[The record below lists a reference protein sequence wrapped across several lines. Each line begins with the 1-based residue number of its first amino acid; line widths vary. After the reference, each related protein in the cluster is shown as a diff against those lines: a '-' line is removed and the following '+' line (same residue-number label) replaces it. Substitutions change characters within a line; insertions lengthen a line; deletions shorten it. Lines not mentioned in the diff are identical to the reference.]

1 MTILFE
7 TIHGSHLYGLNHAKS
22 DLDVYRVVSEKG
34 KNYHRVKDM
43 DDITIVSLDSF
54 LRQAEKG
61 VPQAL
66 EAMWSSNPSVDGIQA
81 LRAGFRPNIPNTLNT
96 YSRTI
101 FNFLKNPELKM
112 MRHAVRLSMCLRDL
126 YDYGAFEPTLN
137 ELDKM
142 LILDFK
148 SIDQLEEARAFCEY
162 LSPIELFRETSN
174 G

>member
-22 DLDVYRVVSEKG
+22 DLDIYRVIEEKG
-34 KNYHRVKDM
+34 KNYHKIKGTEDV
-43 DDITIVSLDSF
+43 TTVSLDSF

-66 EAMWSSNPSVDGIQA
+66 EAMWSSNPSIDEIQA
-81 LRAGFRPNIPNTLNT
+81 LRAGFRPNIPSALNT

-101 FNFLKNPELKM
+101 FNFLKNPDLKM
-112 MRHAVRLSMCLRDL
+112 MRHAVRLSMNLDDL
-126 YDYGAFEPTLN
+126 YLYGEFDPTLN

-142 LILDFK
+142 LILEFK
-148 SIDQLEEARAFCEY
+148 SVDQLESARAFCEY
-162 LSPIELFRETSN
+162 LSPIELFREPSSA
-174 G
+174 